1 MTNHRLNV
9 IQAGF
14 HAKLSPSGAERW
26 MTCTGS
32 VEAEAEYPD
41 QSTEFAAEGT
51 AAHELAS
58 DCLIKDWWPTGCIGR
73 VYTVHEADGKVY
85 TFAVGHEMAD
95 AVVRYITFIRE
106 TAAALTDVKIMV
118 EKRVYYESLVHE
130 GSGTADCIIIGRDEE
145 GRLVVHV
152 IDLKYGKGVPV
163 SATEN
168 AQAQLYALAV
178 IETYDW
184 MFDQE
189 PDVIRVTIHQ
199 PRLGPPST
207 WETTM
212 PSLTEFGQ
220 RVKSAADRIR
230 SGDVEFVPSEKACKF
245 CRHRRRCAAR
255 AKFLM
260 NAIKLEFAD
269 D

>member
-1 MTNHRLNV
+1 MTNRSHV
-9 IQAGF
+9 IEAGY

-26 MTCTGS
+26 MTCTAS
-32 VEAEAEYPD
+32 VEAEADYPD

-58 DCLIKDWWPTGCIGR
+58 DCLIKDWAPSGCLGR
-73 VYTVHEADGKVY
+73 KYTVNEADGKVY
-85 TFAVGHEMAD
+85 EFTVGHEMAD
-95 AVVRYITFIRE
+95 AVWRYIRFIKE
-106 TAAALTDVKIMV
+106 TASLLTDVTIMV
-118 EKRVYYESLVHE
+118 EKRVYYESLVKD
-130 GSGTADCIIIGRDEE
+130 GSGTADCIIIGTDED

-163 SATEN
+163 PATEN
-168 AQAQLYALAV
+168 AQAQLYAAAV

-184 MFDQE
+184 MLDKD

-199 PRLGPPST
+199 PRLGAPST

-212 PSLTEFGQ
+212 SSINEFGAK
-220 RVKSAADRIR
+220 VKVAADQIR
-230 SGDVEFVPSEKACKF
+230 SGNVKFVPSEKACRF
-245 CRHRRRCAAR
+245 CRHRKKCKAR
-255 AKFLM
+255 AKWLM

-269 D
+269 E